1 MSKPLRPYHSS
12 RQSVYLAIAA
22 SILTIIFT
30 TAYAILGL
38 KNIVPISIEIFFAA
52 QTLYFVTNAI
62 LLYILWSRRDRVSF
76 LLRIFLNSWAGVIVW
91 YTLPMSTLML
101 LTVKFDVLQFKWLMF
116 AWMWE
121 LPGLGAGVV
130 GAYALVFALPIQ
142 KLMRAHYQTSN
153 FKKTYRQ
160 ILRYPIAVAAGMVII
175 GGISFTTGAVQ
186 IGYFAD
192 LPVSEQF
199 KMLAFGLATSIFFS
213 IFIYIRYDFLLR
225 DVRHDLE
232 LAHPTEVIVGRKYAV
247 RMFVITLLIS
257 LGSLVMVGLVVFRS
271 YQYFSSQKI
280 MAESLAHI
288 QNAQH
293 KLASAPL
300 SQYETTLKQVLRQ
313 IREDGASSAVIINTP
328 KDISS
333 LNLNAETMEKV
344 QSQKAG
350 IVEDARGTFKIV
362 SFFTEGVSGR
372 KIITINEVSDFYGPI
387 TSSMQYFVIGGS
399 FIMLLTA
406 SITGF
411 ASSNLT
417 RSIRQLSQAV
427 RATQE
432 GKDEFFFDTNTADE
446 LEDLAHAFA
455 FYINQSRQ
463 LQHTLEQKVEQRTG
477 ALMRIEEEKRIL
489 EVEAAQ
495 KSINAE
501 QEKRQIVEATNK
513 QLEERVEQRT
523 AQLQEAVQRLQE
535 LDKLKSEFISIASHQ
550 LRTPL
555 TVVRWGYH
563 ALLDDK
569 EPPLSAT
576 QKQMAS
582 AGLKKTLFMIR
593 LVNELLDV
601 ARIEENTF
609 NLETKE
615 VAIDRII
622 QEITDDLKEAA
633 EKKKITINIEHPEKR
648 LPTLLLDS
656 DKIRIAFTNIID
668 NAIKYSK
675 PESAINVRYA
685 LTTTSLA
692 IMISDQGIGIPKDQ
706 MYRLFTRFFRG
717 QNAST
722 YHTDGSGLGLYIAKT
737 IIERQGG
744 VISAES
750 EEGKGTTFTVT
761 LPTTRKKS
769 RSLPTEVVP
778 S

>member
-1 MSKPLRPYHSS
+1 MSKSHRSYQSS
-12 RQSVYLAIAA
+12 RQSVYLAVAA
-22 SILTIIFT
+22 SLLTMVVT
-30 TAYAILGL
+30 STYATLGL
-38 KNIVPISIEIFFAA
+38 KNIVPINIELFFVA

-62 LLYILWSRRDRVSF
+62 LLYLLWSRRDTLPF
-76 LLRIFLNSWAGVIVW
+76 LVKVFLTSWAGVILW

-101 LTVKFDVLQFKWLMF
+101 LTVKFDVLQFKWLVF

-130 GAYALVFALPIQ
+130 GAYALVFALPLQ
-142 KLMRAHYQTSN
+142 KLMRMHYQTPN
-153 FKKTYRQ
+153 VEKTYHQ

-186 IGYFAD
+186 IGYFAQ
-192 LPVSEQF
+192 LPISEQF

-213 IFIYIRYDFLLR
+213 IFIYLAYDLVLR
-225 DVRHDLE
+225 GVRHDFE
-232 LAHPTEVIVGRKYAV
+232 RAHPTKVVIGRKYAV

-280 MAESLAHI
+280 MGESLTHI
-288 QNAQH
+288 QNAQS
-293 KLASAPL
+293 KLSSVPL
-300 SQYETTLKQVLRQ
+300 SQYDATLKQILREV
-313 IREDGASSAVIINTP
+313 REDGASSAFVVKTP
-328 KDISS
+328 EDISS
-333 LNLNAETMEKV
+333 LNLNTETTQKV
-344 QSQKAG
+344 GSQKAG
-350 IVEDARGTFKIV
+350 IIEDARGSFKIV
-362 SFFTEGVSGR
+362 SFFTEPAAGK
-372 KIITINEVSDFYGPI
+372 KIVIINEVSDFYGPI

-411 ASSNLT
+411 ASNNLT

-427 RATQE
+427 RANQE
-432 GKDEFFFDTNTADE
+432 GRDDFFFDTNTADE

-477 ALMRIEEEKRIL
+477 ALMRIEEEKRLL

-495 KSINAE
+495 KSIADE
-501 QEKRQIVEATNK
+501 QERRQIVEATNK

-555 TVVRWGYH
+555 TVVRWAYH

-569 EPPLSAT
+569 DPSLSSA

-609 NLETKE
+609 NLATAE
-615 VAIDRII
+615 VAIDRLI
-622 QEITDDLKEAA
+622 QEIVDDLKDSTK
-633 EKKKITINIEHPEKR
+633 KKKITITIEHPEKR
-648 LPTLLLDS
+648 LPTLLLDA
-656 DKIRIAFTNIID
+656 DKMRIALTNIID

-675 PESAINVRYA
+675 PESTIRVTYNV
-685 LTTTSLA
+685 TTSSLA
-692 IMISDQGIGIPKDQ
+692 IMISDQGIGIPQDQ

-750 EEGKGTTFTVT
+750 EEGRGTTFTVT

-769 RSLPTEVVP
+769 RSLPTEEVT